1 MKLKNLKKEK
11 GVKEEVKSTFV
22 TTKAGETK
30 VVTADQGEIT
40 ALKKDPNIK
49 SMEDSTG
56 KKLKEG
62 ESDIALNM
70 DYVGKILT
78 DLFADFLRDI
88 GEEISEVNYTAS
100 DSQIKVKVSY
110 KEGTHKEYTFEL
122 KGTQLFLDE
131 NFLIEI
137 QRLPSGEVQ
146 IPKETLNSAL
156 YKYFENQLDFSD
168 MNLAESA
175 VTDIEGNTLR
185 IGDKIQVGKMI
196 LEICLD
202 PEKNNVFLSTGR
214 NRVDGGTKA
223 FIKLL
228 ENCKKYTGNTL
239 TESVEVGDK
248 VKISKAY
255 GGGRGIVVDKRGSFI
270 VLDNGESYHEADVVN
285 ISRKLGED
293 IDVGHIDDEPGMLL
307 QTAYETAIHAA
318 SIYKQL
324 KHYQSLN
331 QEIDFPNWWQSK
343 VILAKDYIS
352 KADKWLEFATQENEF
367 IPENKKPMHNS
378 DKIWLAT
385 HLGHKAFGKG
395 YERAFNTDPRA
406 VALLAGSTGIANDIM
421 KAWYHGWDE
430 GYKWKNT
437 EEPEGY
443 TFSR

>member
-1 MKLKNLKKEK
+1 MKLKNPEKADLNKDKKLSPYEK
-11 GVKEEVKSTFV
+11 ARGAAIEKSMDDSDDIEEQIKSTFV

-30 VVTADQGEIT
+30 VVTADQGEIDT
-40 ALKKDPNIK
+40 LKKDPNIK

-56 KKLKEG
+56 KKLKEQ

-70 DYVGKILT
+70 DYVGKVLT

-88 GEEISEVNYTAS
+88 GEEISEVTYTTVGGA
-100 DSQIKVKVSY
+100 QIKVKVSY

-175 VTDIEGNTLR
+175 VTDIEGNTLH

-196 LEICLD
+196 LEVCLD
-202 PEKNNVFLSTGR
+202 SEKNNVFLSTGK

-223 FIKLL
+223 FVKLL
-228 ENCKKYTGNTL
+228 ENCKKYTEDIL

-270 VLDNGESYHEADVVN
+270 VLDNGESYHEADVIN

-343 VILAKDYIS
+343 VILGKDYIS
-352 KADKWLEFATQENEF
+352 KADKWLEFATQEGEF
-367 IPENKKPMHNS
+367 IPEQKK
-378 DKIWLAT
+378 K
-385 HLGHKAFGKG
+385 
-395 YERAFNTDPRA
+395 
-406 VALLAGSTGIANDIM
+406 
-421 KAWYHGWDE
+421 
-430 GYKWKNT
+430 
-437 EEPEGY
+437 
-443 TFSR
+443 